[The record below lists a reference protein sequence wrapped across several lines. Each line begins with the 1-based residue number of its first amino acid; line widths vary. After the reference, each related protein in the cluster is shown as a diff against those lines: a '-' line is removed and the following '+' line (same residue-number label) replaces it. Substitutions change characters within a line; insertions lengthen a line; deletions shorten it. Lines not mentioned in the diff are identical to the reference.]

1 MPIPAYRP
9 PQQAAYDIVIV
20 GGAVVGSS
28 IAYWLGENSRGGRPP
43 SILVVERDSSYEFSS
58 TALSTSAIRQ
68 QYSNP
73 INVKISQFGVAVVR
87 GFAERMAPYFP
98 GEAAP
103 DLGFKEHGYLYCC
116 SPEGVEA
123 ARARVEMQRSL
134 GAETVFLD
142 PGPLKDRFP
151 WLNVEDL
158 GGGSWGAGAEGWF
171 DSMGLLT
178 GFRRA
183 ARALGAEYIDNAVTG
198 LTLDRGK
205 VAAVTL
211 ATGESIA
218 CGILVN
224 AAGPRAQQVC
234 AMAGLSI
241 PVAPHKRHSF
251 VFASATPIP
260 GRMPNV
266 IDLTG
271 TFVRPEGELFLTGN
285 TPVDGGPADYDDF
298 RTRHAEFEEH
308 IWPALWHRI
317 PCFDALRVQTAWT
330 GHYEYNMLDHNGI
343 VGFHPEVT
351 NFMFANGFSGHGLQ
365 QSPAVGRAVSELIMF
380 GGFRT
385 LDLTPF
391 GYERIPANEPFLE
404 EAVI

>member
-1 MPIPAYRP
+1 MAIPTYKAPSRS
-9 PQQAAYDIVIV
+9 AYDVVIV
-20 GGAVVGSS
+20 GGAVIGSS
-28 IAYWLGENSRGGRPP
+28 TAYWLSQALGDRA

-73 INVKISQFGVAVVR
+73 INVKISQFGIEIIR
-87 GFAERMAPYFP
+87 TFRERMAPFYP
-98 GEAAP
+98 NEPAP

-123 ARARVEMQRSL
+123 AKERVELQRSL
-134 GAETVFLD
+134 GAHTIFLE
-142 PGPLKDRFP
+142 PGPLKERFP
-151 WLNVEDL
+151 WLNVDDL
-158 GGGSWGAGAEGWF
+158 GGGSWGAREEGWF
-171 DSMGLLT
+171 DSMGMLN

-183 ARALGAEYIDNAVTG
+183 ARGGGVEYIDNAVAG
-198 LTLDRGK
+198 LDVVDGR
-205 VAAVTL
+205 VVSARL
-211 ATGESIA
+211 ATGETVA
-218 CGILVN
+218 CGTLVN
-224 AAGPRAQQVC
+224 AAGPRAQQVA

-241 PVAPHKRHSF
+241 PVAPYKRYSF
-251 VFASATPIP
+251 VFASANPIP

-266 IDLTG
+266 IDLSG

-285 TPVDGGPADYDDF
+285 TPQGDGPADYDDF
-298 RTRHAEFEEH
+298 EMHFEEFDDY

-317 PCFDALRVQTAWT
+317 PAFDALKVQTSWT

-343 VGFHPEVT
+343 VGFHPEVK

-365 QSPAVGRAVSELIMF
+365 QSPAVGRAVSELIIHGAF
-380 GGFRT
+380 QT
-385 LDLTPF
+385 LDLSPF
-391 GYERIPANEPFLE
+391 CYGRIPRNEPFLE

>member
-1 MPIPAYRP
+1 MAIPPYKAPART
-9 PQQAAYDIVIV
+9 AYDIVIV

-28 IAYWLGENSRGGRPP
+28 SAYWLSQALGGSA

-73 INVKISQFGVAVVR
+73 INVKISQFGIETIR
-87 GFAERMAPYFP
+87 RFPELMAPFFP
-98 GEAAP
+98 NEPAP
-103 DLGFKEHGYLYCC
+103 DLGFREHGYLYCC

-123 ARARVEMQRSL
+123 AMARVELQRSL
-134 GAETVFLD
+134 GAHTVFLD
-142 PGPLKDRFP
+142 PGALKERFP

-158 GGGSWGAGAEGWF
+158 GGGSWGSREEGWF
-171 DSMGLLT
+171 DSMGMLN

-183 ARALGAEYIDNAVTG
+183 ARGSGVEYIDNAVVG
-198 LTLDRGK
+198 LDMADGR
-205 VAAVTL
+205 VAAARL
-211 ATGESIA
+211 ATGETIS
-218 CGILVN
+218 CGTLVN
-224 AAGPRAQQVC
+224 AAGPRAQQVA

-241 PVAPHKRHSF
+241 PVAPYKRYSF
-251 VFASATPIP
+251 VFSSATPIP

-266 IDLTG
+266 IDLSG

-285 TPVDGGPADYDDF
+285 TPQGDGPADYDDF
-298 RTRHAEFEEH
+298 EMHHEEFDDY

-317 PCFDALRVQTAWT
+317 PAFDALKVQTCWT

-343 VGFHPEVT
+343 VGFHPQVT

-365 QSPAVGRAVSELIMF
+365 QSPAVGRAVSELVVHGSF
-380 GGFRT
+380 QT
-385 LDLTPF
+385 LDLSPF
-391 GYERIPANEPFLE
+391 SYERIQRNEPFLE

>member
-1 MPIPAYRP
+1 MAIPPYKAPSRN
-9 PQQAAYDIVIV
+9 AYDIVIV
-20 GGAVVGSS
+20 GGAVIGSS
-28 IAYWLGENSRGGRPP
+28 TAYWLSQALGSGA

-73 INVKISQFGVAVVR
+73 INVKISQFGIEIIR
-87 GFAERMAPYFP
+87 TFQERMAPFYKDEP
-98 GEAAP
+98 AP
-103 DLGFKEHGYLYCC
+103 DLGFREHGYLYCC

-123 ARARVEMQRSL
+123 ARERVDLQRSL
-134 GAETVFLD
+134 GAHTVFLE
-142 PGPLKDRFP
+142 PGPLKERFP

-158 GGGSWGAGAEGWF
+158 GGGSWGSREEGWF
-171 DSMGLLT
+171 DSMGMMN

-183 ARALGAEYIDNAVTG
+183 ARASGVEYIDNAVTA
-198 LTLDRGK
+198 LDLADGR
-205 VAAVTL
+205 VVSVRL
-211 ATGESIA
+211 ATGQTVA
-218 CGILVN
+218 CGALVN
-224 AAGPRAQQVC
+224 AAGPRAQLVA

-241 PVAPHKRHSF
+241 PVAPYKRYSF
-251 VFASATPIP
+251 VFASANPIP

-266 IDLTG
+266 IDLSG

-285 TPVDGGPADYDDF
+285 TPQGDGPAGYDDF
-298 RTRHAEFEEH
+298 EMHFEEFDDY

-317 PCFDALRVQTAWT
+317 PAFDALKVQTSWT

-365 QSPAVGRAVSELIMF
+365 QSPAVGRAVSELIIHGAF
-380 GGFRT
+380 QT
-385 LDLTPF
+385 LDLSPF
-391 GYERIPANEPFLE
+391 SYERIERDEPFLE

>member
-1 MPIPAYRP
+1 MAIPPYKAPSRN
-9 PQQAAYDIVIV
+9 AYDIVIV
-20 GGAVVGSS
+20 GGAVIGSS
-28 IAYWLGENSRGGRPP
+28 TAYWLSQALGSGA

-73 INVKISQFGVAVVR
+73 INVKISQFGIEIIR
-87 GFAERMAPYFP
+87 SFQERMAPFYKDEP
-98 GEAAP
+98 AP
-103 DLGFKEHGYLYCC
+103 DLGFREHGYLYCC

-123 ARARVEMQRSL
+123 ARERVDLQRSL
-134 GAETVFLD
+134 GAHTVFLE
-142 PGPLKDRFP
+142 PGPLKERFP

-158 GGGSWGAGAEGWF
+158 GGGSWGSREEGWF
-171 DSMGLLT
+171 DSMGMMN

-183 ARALGAEYIDNAVTG
+183 ARASGVEYIDNAVTA
-198 LTLDRGK
+198 LDLADGR
-205 VAAVTL
+205 VVSARL
-211 ATGESIA
+211 ATGQTVA
-218 CGILVN
+218 CGTLVN
-224 AAGPRAQQVC
+224 AAGPRAQLVA

-241 PVAPHKRHSF
+241 PVAPYKRYSF
-251 VFASATPIP
+251 VFASANPIP

-266 IDLTG
+266 IDLSG

-285 TPVDGGPADYDDF
+285 TPQGDGPADYDDF
-298 RTRHAEFEEH
+298 EMHFEEFDDY

-317 PCFDALRVQTAWT
+317 PAFDALKVQTSWT

-365 QSPAVGRAVSELIMF
+365 QSPAVGRAVSELIVHGAF
-380 GGFRT
+380 QT
-385 LDLTPF
+385 LDLSPF
-391 GYERIPANEPFLE
+391 SYERIPRNEPFLE

>member
-1 MPIPAYRP
+1 MAIPPYKTPARTS
-9 PQQAAYDIVIV
+9 YDIVIV
-20 GGAVVGSS
+20 GGAAVGSS
-28 IAYWLGENSRGGRPP
+28 IAYWLSQALGTSA

-73 INVKISQFGVAVVR
+73 INVKISQFGIEIIR
-87 GFAERMAPYFP
+87 GFAERMAPYFK
-98 GEAAP
+98 GEPAP
-103 DLGFKEHGYLYCC
+103 DLGFREHGYLYCC

-123 ARARVEMQRSL
+123 ARARVDLQRSL
-134 GAETVFLD
+134 GAHTLFLE

-158 GGGSWGAGAEGWF
+158 GGGAWGSRDEGWF
-171 DSMGLLT
+171 DSMGLLN

-183 ARALGAEYIDNAVTG
+183 ARGSGVEYVDNAVTG
-198 LTLDRGK
+198 LDAVGGK
-205 VAAVTL
+205 VVAARL
-211 ATGESIA
+211 ATGQTIS
-218 CGILVN
+218 CGTLVD
-224 AAGPRAQQVC
+224 AAGPRAQQVA

-241 PVAPHKRHSF
+241 PVAPYKRYSF
-251 VFASATPIP
+251 VFSSATPIP

-266 IDLTG
+266 IDLSG

-285 TPVDGGPADYDDF
+285 TPLDDGPADYDDF
-298 RTRHAEFEEH
+298 EMHHEEFEER

-317 PCFDALRVQTAWT
+317 PAFDALKVQTSWT

-365 QSPAVGRAVSELIMF
+365 QSPAVGRAVSELIVHGAF
-380 GGFRT
+380 QT
-385 LDLTPF
+385 LDLSPF
-391 GYERIPANEPFLE
+391 GYERIPRNEPFLE

>member
-1 MPIPAYRP
+1 MPIPNYHP
-9 PQQAAYDIVIV
+9 PRKTSYDIVIV
-20 GGAVVGSS
+20 GGAAIGSS
-28 IAYWLGENSRGGRPP
+28 IAYWLGENSRTGTPP
-43 SILVVERDSSYEFSS
+43 SILVVERDSTYEFSS

-73 INVKISQFGVAVVR
+73 INVKISQFGVEIVR
-87 GFAERMAPYFP
+87 AFQDRMAPHFA

-103 DLGFKEHGYLYCC
+103 DLGFKEYGYLYCC
-116 SPEGVEA
+116 SPDGVEA
-123 ARARVEMQRSL
+123 AKARVEMQRDL
-134 GAETVFLD
+134 GAETVFLE

-158 GGGSWGAGAEGWF
+158 GGGSWGAAAEGWF

-178 GFRRA
+178 GFKRG
-183 ARALGAEYIDNAVTG
+183 ARAMGAEYLDNAVTA
-198 LTLDRGK
+198 LDLQEGRIT
-205 VAAVTL
+205 AVTL
-211 ATGESIA
+211 ATGERIA

-224 AAGPRAQQVC
+224 AAGPRAQQIC
-234 AMAGLSI
+234 DMAGLSI

-251 VFASATPIP
+251 VFASETPIP

-285 TPVDGGPADYDDF
+285 TPVDDGPADYDDF
-298 RTRHAEFEEH
+298 RTRHEEFEEH

-317 PCFDALRVQTAWT
+317 PGFDALKIQTSWT

-343 VGFHPEVT
+343 VGFHPEVS

-365 QSPAVGRAVSELIMF
+365 QSPAVGRAVSELILF

-385 LDLTPF
+385 LDLSPF
-391 GYERIPANEPFLE
+391 AYARIPANEPFLE

>member
-1 MPIPAYRP
+1 MAIPPYKAPSRNV
-9 PQQAAYDIVIV
+9 YDIVIV
-20 GGAVVGSS
+20 GGAVIGSS
-28 IAYWLGENSRGGRPP
+28 TSYWLSQALGNGA

-73 INVKISQFGVAVVR
+73 INVKISQFGIEIIR
-87 GFAERMAPYFP
+87 GFRERMAPFYTDEP
-98 GEAAP
+98 AP

-123 ARARVEMQRSL
+123 ARERVELQRSL
-134 GAETVFLD
+134 GAHTVFLE
-142 PGPLKDRFP
+142 PGPLKERFP
-151 WLNVEDL
+151 WLNVDDL
-158 GGGSWGAGAEGWF
+158 GGGSWGSREEGWF
-171 DSMGLLT
+171 DSMGLLN

-183 ARALGAEYIDNAVTG
+183 ARASGVEYIDNAVTA
-198 LTLDRGK
+198 LDVRDGR
-205 VAAVTL
+205 VVSARL
-211 ATGESIA
+211 ATGETVA
-218 CGILVN
+218 CGTLVN
-224 AAGPRAQQVC
+224 AAGPRAQQVA

-241 PVAPHKRHSF
+241 PVAPYKRYSF
-251 VFASATPIP
+251 VFASANPIP

-266 IDLTG
+266 IDLSG

-285 TPVDGGPADYDDF
+285 TPQGDGPADYDDF
-298 RTRHAEFEEH
+298 EMHFEEFDDY

-317 PCFDALRVQTAWT
+317 PAFDALKVQTSWT

-365 QSPAVGRAVSELIMF
+365 QSPAVGRAVSELIVHGAF
-380 GGFRT
+380 QT
-385 LDLTPF
+385 LDLSPF
-391 GYERIPANEPFLE
+391 CYERIPRNEPFLE

>member
-1 MPIPAYRP
+1 MAIPPYKAPSRGS
-9 PQQAAYDIVIV
+9 YDIVIV

-28 IAYWLGENSRGGRPP
+28 TAYWLSQALGDRV

-73 INVKISQFGVAVVR
+73 INVKISQFGIEILR
-87 GFAERMAPYFP
+87 GFQERMAPFYTDEP
-98 GEAAP
+98 AP

-123 ARARVEMQRSL
+123 ATERVELQRSL
-134 GAETVFLD
+134 GAHTIFLE
-142 PGPLKDRFP
+142 PGPLKERFP
-151 WLNVEDL
+151 WLNVDDL
-158 GGGSWGAGAEGWF
+158 GGGSWGSREEGWF
-171 DSMGLLT
+171 DSMGLLN

-183 ARALGAEYIDNAVTG
+183 ARASGVEYIDNAVTD
-198 LTLDRGK
+198 LDLVDGR
-205 VAAVTL
+205 VVSVRL
-211 ATGESIA
+211 ATGQVVA
-218 CGILVN
+218 CGTLVN
-224 AAGPRAQQVC
+224 AAGPRAQQVA

-241 PVAPHKRHSF
+241 PVAPYKRYSF
-251 VFASATPIP
+251 VFASANPIP

-266 IDLTG
+266 IDLSG

-285 TPVDGGPADYDDF
+285 TPQGDGPADYDDF
-298 RTRHAEFEEH
+298 EMHFEEFDDH

-317 PCFDALRVQTAWT
+317 PAFDALKVQTSWT

-343 VGFHPEVT
+343 VGFHPEVK

-365 QSPAVGRAVSELIMF
+365 QSPAVGRAVSELIVHGAF
-380 GGFRT
+380 QT
-385 LDLTPF
+385 LDLSPF
-391 GYERIPANEPFLE
+391 SYERVPRNEPFLE

>member
-1 MPIPAYRP
+1 MPIPKYKAPR
-9 PQQAAYDIVIV
+9 QAAYDIVIV
-20 GGAVVGSS
+20 GGAAVGSS
-28 IAYWLGENSRGGRPP
+28 TAYWLSQKLGPNP
-43 SILVVERDSSYEFSS
+43 SVLVVERDSTYEFSS

-73 INVKISQFGVAVVR
+73 INVKISQFGIE
-87 GFAERMAPYFP
+87 FITTFTQRMAPYFQ

-103 DLGFKEHGYLYCC
+103 DLGFREHGYLYCV

-123 ARARVEMQRSL
+123 ARARVDLQRSI
-134 GAETVFLD
+134 GAHTVWLE

-151 WLNVEDL
+151 WLNVDDL
-158 GGGSWGAGAEGWF
+158 GGGAWGSRHEGWF
-171 DSMGLLT
+171 DSMGMLNGL
-178 GFRRA
+178 RRA
-183 ARALGAEYIDNAVTG
+183 ARMEGVEYVDNAVTG
-198 LTLDRGK
+198 LDLAGNQ
-205 VAAVTL
+205 VIAVRL
-211 ATGESIA
+211 ATGETIQ
-218 CGILVN
+218 CGTLVN
-224 AAGPRAQQVC
+224 AAGPRAQQVA

-241 PVAPHKRHSF
+241 PVAPFKRYSF
-251 VFASATPIP
+251 VFASRTPIP

-266 IDLTG
+266 IDLSG

-285 TPVDGGPADYDDF
+285 TPLDDGPADYDDF
-298 RTRHAEFEEH
+298 EMQHAEFEDR

-317 PCFDALRVQTAWT
+317 PAFDSLRVQQSWT

-343 VGFHPEVT
+343 VGFHPELH

-365 QSPAVGRAVSELIMF
+365 QSPAVGRAVAELIVD
-380 GGFRT
+380 GEFRT

-391 GYERIPANEPFLE
+391 RFERIPANEPFIE